1 MKKCPF
7 CKAEIE
13 DNAQFCLYCMKP
25 LNKKEIIPPPKIK
38 SQRWP
43 LVAGGALLLGLIAL
57 ILLLPRGQN
66 TPQGETDAFLSN
78 QTTDAQTTE
87 STNAGQSD
95 EDVSAENTE
104 GQQPIGTTEQAQD
117 ATTPVQKPDDT
128 TPEPTEDTKPA
139 VTPTPS
145 PNQPQTPTQN
155 TTPPT
160 EPEEPTEETTGESVE
175 PESPAA
181 GVVYSYRAA
190 RAGDEY
196 NAQYVN
202 TGNDIV
208 ITGITQQSP
217 DGTYD
222 IPSYI
227 DGKKVIAIVANAFNG
242 SNAKAVYIPST
253 LRAIWNYAFN
263 GCTLT
268 DIYFTHNI
276 YIEGN
281 AFGDTTGELTIHCPA
296 NCQDRNFR
304 YYKNSAINYGATW
317 EEWNGL

>member
-13 DNAQFCLYCMKP
+13 DTARFCLYCMKT
-25 LNKKEIIPPPKIK
+25 LNKKEVIPPPKK
-38 SQRWP
+38 KTWRWP
-43 LVAGGALLLGLIAL
+43 LVVGGALLLVVLAL
-57 ILLLPRGQN
+57 MLLLPKN
-66 TPQGETDAFLSN
+66 TGETEAFLRN
-78 QTTDAQTTE
+78 QTTERAD
-87 STNAGQSD
+87 SGQSE
-95 EDVSAENTE
+95 EDPPDTE
-104 GQQPIGTTEQAQD
+104 QFTGTTEQTQD
-117 ATTPVQKPDDT
+117 TTTPAPKPDDT
-128 TPEPTEDTKPA
+128 TPEPTEATYPA
-139 VTPTPS
+139 VTPTIS
-145 PNQPQTPTQN
+145 PNQPQTQN

-160 EPEEPTEETTGESVE
+160 EPEDPTEETESVE
-175 PESPAA
+175 PEPPAA

-190 RAGDEY
+190 QAGDEY

-208 ITGITQQSP
+208 ITGIAHPSP

-222 IPSYI
+222 IPAYI

-253 LRAIWNYAFN
+253 LRAIWNYAFH

-276 YIEGN
+276 YIESN

-296 NCQDRNFR
+296 NCQDRNLR
-304 YYKNSAINYGATW
+304 YYKTSATNYGATW

>member
-13 DNAQFCLYCMKP
+13 DTARFCLYCMKS
-25 LNKKEIIPPPKIK
+25 LNEKEVIPPPKK
-38 SQRWP
+38 KTRRWP
-43 LVAGGALLLGLIAL
+43 LVVGGALLLVVLAL

-66 TPQGETDAFLSN
+66 TPQGETEAFLSN
-78 QTTDAQTTE
+78 QTTG
-87 STNAGQSD
+87 STDSGQSE
-95 EDVSAENTE
+95 EDPPTE
-104 GQQPIGTTEQAQD
+104 DTGGQQFTGTTEQTQD
-117 ATTPVQKPDDT
+117 TTTPVPKPDDT
-128 TPEPTEDTKPA
+128 APEPTEDTYPA

-160 EPEEPTEETTGESVE
+160 APEDPTEETTGESVE

-190 RAGDEY
+190 QAGDEY

-227 DGKKVIAIVANAFNG
+227 DGKKVIAIVANAFHD

-263 GCTLT
+263 GCALT
-268 DIYFTHNI
+268 DIYFAHNI

-304 YYKNSAINYGATW
+304 YYKNSAANYGATW

>member
-13 DNAQFCLYCMKP
+13 DTARFCLYCMKS
-25 LNKKEIIPPPKIK
+25 LNEKEVIPPPKK
-38 SQRWP
+38 KTRRWP
-43 LVAGGALLLGLIAL
+43 LVVGGALLLVVLAL
-57 ILLLPRGQN
+57 MLLLPRGQN
-66 TPQGETDAFLSN
+66 TPQGETEAFLSN
-78 QTTDAQTTE
+78 QTTEGTD
-87 STNAGQSD
+87 SGQSE
-95 EDVSAENTE
+95 EDPPTE
-104 GQQPIGTTEQAQD
+104 DTGGQQITGTTEQTQD
-117 ATTPVQKPDDT
+117 TTTPEPKPDDT
-128 TPEPTEDTKPA
+128 TPEPDDTTLKPDD
-139 VTPTPS
+139 
-145 PNQPQTPTQN
+145 
-155 TTPPT
+155 TTP
-160 EPEEPTEETTGESVE
+160 EP
-175 PESPAA
+175 PAA
-181 GVVYSYRAA
+181 AVVYSYRAA
-190 RAGDEY
+190 QAGDEY

-227 DGKKVIAIVANAFNG
+227 DGKKVIAIVANAFYG
-242 SNAKAVYIPST
+242 SNAKVVYVPST
-253 LRAIWNYAFN
+253 LRAIWNYAFH
-263 GCTLT
+263 GCALT

-281 AFGDTTGELTIHCPA
+281 AFGDATGELTIHCPA

-304 YYKNSAINYGATW
+304 YYKNSAPNYGATW